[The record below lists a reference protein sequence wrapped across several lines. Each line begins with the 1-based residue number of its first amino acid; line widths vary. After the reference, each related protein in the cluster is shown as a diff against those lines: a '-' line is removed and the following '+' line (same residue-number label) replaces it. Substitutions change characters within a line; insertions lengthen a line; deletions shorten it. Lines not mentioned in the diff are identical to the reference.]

1 MVMVLRHDRARS
13 GLELLG
19 HCPHLGEQLGHA
31 AGDVVDPGQELGTY
45 ASGIGTSLPVSRGPA
60 ASIGAAPTCESS
72 SESSRL
78 DTLG

>member
-45 ASGIGTSLPVSRGPA
+45 ASVWHRNLASGVPGAGRVDRCGPY
-60 ASIGAAPTCESS
+60 
-72 SESSRL
+72 L
-78 DTLG
+78 